1 MPPGDSV
8 ACGFFLTGR
17 KRRRVEPHASVV
29 VLEVLRVLRVL
40 EGNKAR
46 KINAIEGERPPS
58 MG

>member
-1 MPPGDSV
+1 V

-46 KINAIEGERPPS
+46 KINAIEGEKPPS
-58 MG
+58 VG

>member
-29 VLEVLRVLRVL
+29 VLEVLRVL

-46 KINAIEGERPPS
+46 KINAIEGEKPPS

>member
-1 MPPGDSV
+1 V

-17 KRRRVEPHASVV
+17 KRRRVEPHVSVV
-29 VLEVLRVLRVL
+29 VLRVLRVLRVL

-46 KINAIEGERPPS
+46 KINAIEDERPPF